1 MSKFKEK
8 TKEIIDINKE
18 KGDAALE
25 KGQERLRELQDVK
38 ALLDSVE
45 LEDDSDAEMVE
56 GLNDSYAAEGQ
67 ETFNSEVQEVLDDA
81 HQNLE
86 SNKSEI
92 SAEKTNVEDT
102 AEKVA
107 RMQGITDIAK
117 SSASAVESTLHA
129 SIEDYQGM
137 ETETETIESEQSTT
151 AQNILSTIE
160 SLF

>member
-1 MSKFKEK
+1 MSKFRETK
-8 TKEIIDINKE
+8 KEIIDSNKE
-18 KGDAALE
+18 KGDTAIE
-25 KGQERLRELQDVK
+25 KGQELMDQLQDVK
-38 ALLDSVE
+38 SLYDSIE

-56 GLNDSYAAEGQ
+56 ALKDSYAEEGQ
-67 ETFNSEVQEVLDDA
+67 ETFQSEVQEALDDA

-107 RMQGITDIAK
+107 QMQGITDIAK
-117 SSASAVESTLHA
+117 SSASSVESALHT
-129 SIEDYQGM
+129 SIEDYVGM
-137 ETETETIESEQSTT
+137 ENETETIESEQSTT
-151 AQNILSTIE
+151 AQNILSTIK